1 MTSERRTRTSS
12 GLLSASAL
20 RVLAMIC
27 MLLDHMWATIV
38 PGNFWMTC
46 VGRLAFPLYA
56 FQLSEGFFHTAD
68 RRRYA
73 LRLLGLALVSEI
85 PFNLVQFSTP
95 FFPFHQNTV
104 FTLLLGL
111 WAISGLDRA
120 RRERTP
126 RRIVLGLLTLAAA
139 CILGGIGFVDY
150 GVMGVLTVVLFYLL
164 RDFPL
169 ARLAQLAAMVLL
181 NIVFFKGQTIPL
193 LGFDFPI
200 QGFAVL
206 ALVPIWLYSGKK
218 GFGGKGF
225 QWAAYLFYPVHLLV
239 LYLLYTLR

>member
-1 MTSERRTRTSS
+1 MTSERKTRTSP

-20 RVLAMIC
+20 KALAMTC

-56 FQLSEGFFHTAD
+56 FQLAEGFFHTAD

-120 RRERTP
+120 RQERTP

-139 CILGGIGFVDY
+139 CLLGGIGFVDY

-225 QWAAYLFYPVHLLV
+225 QRAAYLFYPVHLLV
-239 LYLLYTLR
+239 LYLLHALR

>member
-1 MTSERRTRTSS
+1 MTSERKTRTSS

-20 RVLAMIC
+20 KALAMAC
-27 MLLDHMWATIV
+27 MLLDHMWATVI
-38 PGNFWMTC
+38 PGNMWMTW
-46 VGRLAFPLYA
+46 VGRLTFPLYA
-56 FQLSEGFFHTAD
+56 FLIAEGFFHTAD

-73 LRLLGLALVSEI
+73 LRLLGLALLSEI
-85 PFNLVQFSTP
+85 PFDLIQFSTP

-120 RRERTP
+120 RQEPTP
-126 RRIVLGLLTLAAA
+126 RRIILGLLTLAAA
-139 CILGGIGFVDY
+139 CLLGGIGFVDY

-193 LGFDFPI
+193 LGFDFPT

-206 ALVPIWLYSGKK
+206 ALVPIWLYNGKK

-225 QWAAYLFYPVHLLV
+225 QWASYLFYPVHLLV
-239 LYLLYTLR
+239 LYLLYALR

>member
-1 MTSERRTRTSS
+1 MTSELRTRTSP

-20 RVLAMIC
+20 KALAMAC
-27 MLLDHMWATIV
+27 MLLDHMWATVI
-38 PGNFWMTC
+38 PGNTWMTW
-46 VGRLAFPLYA
+46 VGRLTFPLYA
-56 FQLSEGFFHTAD
+56 FLIAEGFFHTAD

-73 LRLLGLALVSEI
+73 LRLLGLALLSEI
-85 PFNLVQFSTP
+85 PFDLIQFSTP

-120 RRERTP
+120 RQEPTP
-126 RRIVLGLLTLAAA
+126 RRIILGLLTLAAA
-139 CILGGIGFVDY
+139 CLLGGVGFVDY

-193 LGFDFPI
+193 LGFDFPT

-206 ALVPIWLYSGKK
+206 ALVPIWLYNGKK

-225 QWAAYLFYPVHLLV
+225 QWASYLFYPVHLLV
-239 LYLLYTLR
+239 LYLLYALR

>member
-20 RVLAMIC
+20 RVLAMTC

-120 RRERTP
+120 RQERTP
-126 RRIVLGLLTLAAA
+126 CRIVLGLLTLAAA
-139 CILGGIGFVDY
+139 CLLGGIGFVDY

>member
-20 RVLAMIC
+20 RVLAMTC
-27 MLLDHMWATIV
+27 MLLDHMWATVV

-73 LRLLGLALVSEI
+73 LRLLGLAFVSEV
-85 PFNLVQFSTP
+85 PFDLVQFSTP

-139 CILGGIGFVDY
+139 CLLGGIGFVDY
-150 GVMGVLTVVLFYLL
+150 GVMGVLTVVMFYLL

-225 QWAAYLFYPVHLLV
+225 QWTAYLFYPIHLLV

>member
-1 MTSERRTRTSS
+1 MSE
-12 GLLSASAL
+12 
-20 RVLAMIC
+20 
-27 MLLDHMWATIV
+27 V
-38 PGNFWMTC
+38 PF
-46 VGRLAFPLYA
+46 
-56 FQLSEGFFHTAD
+56 D
-68 RRRYA
+68 
-73 LRLLGLALVSEI
+73 
-85 PFNLVQFSTP
+85 LVQFSTL

-126 RRIVLGLLTLAAA
+126 RRIALGLLTLAAA
-139 CILGGIGFVDY
+139 CLLGGIGFVDY

-169 ARLAQLAAMVLL
+169 AWLAQLAAMVLL

-206 ALVPIWLYSGKK
+206 ALVPIWLYNGKK

-225 QWAAYLFYPVHLLV
+225 QWGAYLFYPVHLLV

>member
-20 RVLAMIC
+20 RILAMTC

>member
-1 MTSERRTRTSS
+1 MTSERKTRTSP

-20 RVLAMIC
+20 KALAMAC

-73 LRLLGLALVSEI
+73 LRLLGLAFVSEV
-85 PFNLVQFSTP
+85 PFDLVQFSTP

-139 CILGGIGFVDY
+139 CLLGGIGFVDY

-164 RDFPL
+164 RNFPL

-225 QWAAYLFYPVHLLV
+225 QWAAYLFYPIHLLV

>member
-1 MTSERRTRTSS
+1 MTSERKTRTSP

-20 RVLAMIC
+20 KALAMTC
-27 MLLDHMWATIV
+27 MLLDHMWATVV

-56 FQLSEGFFHTAD
+56 FQLAEGFFHTAD

-73 LRLLGLALVSEI
+73 LRLLGLAFVSEV
-85 PFNLVQFSTP
+85 PFDLVQFSTP

-126 RRIVLGLLTLAAA
+126 RRIVLGLLTLAVA
-139 CILGGIGFVDY
+139 CLLGGIGFVDY

-169 ARLAQLAAMVLL
+169 ARLAHLAAMVLL

-206 ALVPIWLYSGKK
+206 ALVPIWLYNGKK

-225 QWAAYLFYPVHLLV
+225 QWGAYLFYPVHLLV
-239 LYLLYTLR
+239 LSLLYTLR

>member
-1 MTSERRTRTSS
+1 MTSERKTRTSP

-20 RVLAMIC
+20 KALAMTC

-56 FQLSEGFFHTAD
+56 FQLAEGFFHTAD

-73 LRLLGLALVSEI
+73 LRLLGLAFVSEV
-85 PFNLVQFSTP
+85 PFDLVQFSTP

-139 CILGGIGFVDY
+139 CLLGGIGFVDY

-164 RDFPL
+164 RNFPL

-225 QWAAYLFYPVHLLV
+225 QWTAYLFYPIHLLV

>member
-1 MTSERRTRTSS
+1 MTSERKTRTSS

-20 RVLAMIC
+20 KALAMAC
-27 MLLDHMWATIV
+27 MLLDHMWATVI
-38 PGNFWMTC
+38 PGNTWMTW
-46 VGRLAFPLYA
+46 VGRLTFPLYA
-56 FQLSEGFFHTAD
+56 FLIAEGFFHTAD

-73 LRLLGLALVSEI
+73 LRLLGLALLSEI
-85 PFNLVQFSTP
+85 PFDLIQFSTP

-120 RRERTP
+120 RQEPTP
-126 RRIVLGLLTLAAA
+126 RRIILGLLTLASA
-139 CILGGIGFVDY
+139 CLLGGVGFVDY

-193 LGFDFPI
+193 LGFDFPT

-206 ALVPIWLYSGKK
+206 ALVPIWLYNGKK

-225 QWAAYLFYPVHLLV
+225 QWASYLFYPVHLLV
-239 LYLLYTLR
+239 LYLLYALR

>member
-1 MTSERRTRTSS
+1 MTSELRTPTSS

-20 RVLAMIC
+20 RVLAMTC
-27 MLLDHMWATIV
+27 MLLDHMWATVV

-56 FQLSEGFFHTAD
+56 FQLAEGFIHTAD

-85 PFNLVQFSTP
+85 PFDLVQFSTP

-126 RRIVLGLLTLAAA
+126 RRIALGLLTLAAA
-139 CILGGIGFVDY
+139 CLLGGIGFVDY
-150 GVMGVLTVVLFYLL
+150 GIMGVLTVVMFYLL

-169 ARLAQLAAMVLL
+169 DRLAQLAAMVLL
-181 NIVFFKGQTIPL
+181 NIVLFKGQTISL
-193 LGFDFPI
+193 VGFDFPT

>member
-1 MTSERRTRTSS
+1 MTSERKTRTSP

-20 RVLAMIC
+20 RVLAMTC
-27 MLLDHMWATIV
+27 MLLDHMWATVV

-56 FQLSEGFFHTAD
+56 FQLAEGFFHTAD

-126 RRIVLGLLTLAAA
+126 RQIVLGLLTLAAA
-139 CILGGIGFVDY
+139 CLLGGIGFVDY

>member
-1 MTSERRTRTSS
+1 MTSELRTRTSP

-20 RVLAMIC
+20 KALAMAC
-27 MLLDHMWATIV
+27 MLLDHMWATVI
-38 PGNFWMTC
+38 PGNTWMTW
-46 VGRLAFPLYA
+46 VGRLTFPLYA
-56 FQLSEGFFHTAD
+56 FLIAEGFFHTAD

-73 LRLLGLALVSEI
+73 LRLLGLALLSEI
-85 PFNLVQFSTP
+85 PFDLIQFSTP

-120 RRERTP
+120 RQEPTP
-126 RRIVLGLLTLAAA
+126 RRIILGLLTLAAA
-139 CILGGIGFVDY
+139 CLLGGIGFVDY

-169 ARLAQLAAMVLL
+169 AWLAQLAAIVLL

-193 LGFDFPI
+193 LGFDFPT

-206 ALVPIWLYSGKK
+206 ALVPIWLYNGKK

-225 QWAAYLFYPVHLLV
+225 QWASYLFYPVHLLV
-239 LYLLYTLR
+239 LYLLYALR

>member
-1 MTSERRTRTSS
+1 MTSERSTRTSS

-20 RVLAMIC
+20 RVLAMTC
-27 MLLDHMWATIV
+27 MLLDHMWATVV

-56 FQLSEGFFHTAD
+56 FQLAEGFFHTAD

-73 LRLLGLALVSEI
+73 LRLLGLALVSEV

-126 RRIVLGLLTLAAA
+126 KQIALGLLTLSAA
-139 CILGGIGFVDY
+139 CLLGGIGFVDY

-225 QWAAYLFYPVHLLV
+225 QWAAYLFYPVHLLA

>member
-1 MTSERRTRTSS
+1 MTSELRTRASS

-20 RVLAMIC
+20 RVLAMTC
-27 MLLDHMWATIV
+27 MLLDHMWATVV

-56 FQLSEGFFHTAD
+56 FQLAEGFFHTAD

-73 LRLLGLALVSEI
+73 LRLLGLAFVSEV
-85 PFNLVQFSTP
+85 PFDLVQFSTP

-111 WAISGLDRA
+111 WVISGLDRA

-139 CILGGIGFVDY
+139 CLLGGIGFVDY

-164 RDFPL
+164 RNFPL

-225 QWAAYLFYPVHLLV
+225 QWAAYLFYPIHLLV

>member
-1 MTSERRTRTSS
+1 MTSELRTRASS

-20 RVLAMIC
+20 RVLAMTC
-27 MLLDHMWATIV
+27 MLLDHMWATVV

-56 FQLSEGFFHTAD
+56 FQLAEGFFHTAD

-73 LRLLGLALVSEI
+73 LRLLGLAFVSEV
-85 PFNLVQFSTP
+85 PFDLVQFSTP

-139 CILGGIGFVDY
+139 CLLGGIGFVDY

-164 RDFPL
+164 RNFPL

-225 QWAAYLFYPVHLLV
+225 QWAAYLFYPIHLLV